1 MAGFEGQKGRSMGE
15 FSPDYLSYLDGFVRR
30 DLDEVPGRVVT
41 QLRLLEPIVEGMEV
55 NQLEHSLQTATRAE
69 RAGATLDIVVAA
81 LVHDV
86 GKTISNENHPAIAAE
101 IARPWLSEEAC
112 WVISVHQDF
121 QGIHY
126 FGLMGIDPMLRRRHA
141 SHPWYE
147 LAERFVDDW
156 DNHAFDPDYA
166 TLPLEHFVPMVDEV
180 FSRTA
185 RRPPWLTPCSA
196 TSSEPASPASA
207 RGS

>member
-1 MAGFEGQKGRSMGE
+1 VTGFDGPKGRSMGE
-15 FSPDYLSYLDGFVRR
+15 FSLEYLSYLDGFVRR
-30 DLDEVPGRVVT
+30 DLDEVPARVLS

-126 FGLMGIDPMLRRRHA
+126 FGLMGLDPMMRRRHA
-141 SHPWYE
+141 GHPWYE
-147 LAERFVDDW
+147 LAEQFVDDW
-156 DNHAFDPDYA
+156 DNNAFDPDYD
-166 TLPLEHFVPMVDEV
+166 TSPLDHFAPMVDEV
-180 FSRTA
+180 FSRKA
-185 RRPPWLTPCSA
+185 RRPQWLTPSVVA
-196 TSSEPASPASA
+196 STTS
-207 RGS
+207 

>member
-1 MAGFEGQKGRSMGE
+1 MTGFDGPKGRAMGE
-15 FSPDYLSYLDGFVRR
+15 FSPEYLAYLDGFVRR

-41 QLRLLEPIVEGMEV
+41 QLGLLEPIVEGMEV

-69 RAGATLDIVVAA
+69 RAGATLDLVVAA

-86 GKTISNENHPAIAAE
+86 GKTISNENHPAISAE
-101 IARPWLSEEAC
+101 MARPWLSEQAC

-126 FGLMGIDPMLRRRHA
+126 FGLMGLDPMMRRRHA
-141 SHPWYE
+141 GHPWYE
-147 LAERFVDDW
+147 LAEQFVDDW
-156 DNHAFDPDYA
+156 DNHAFDPDYD

-180 FSRTA
+180 FGRKA
-185 RRPPWLTPCSA
+185 RRPPWLTPSCA
-196 TSSEPASPASA
+196 AAPAPAPTTA
-207 RGS
+207 

>member
-1 MAGFEGQKGRSMGE
+1 MTGFDGPKGRSMGE
-15 FSPDYLSYLDGFVRR
+15 FTPEYLTYLDGFVRS
-30 DLDEVPGRVVT
+30 DLDEVPKRIVA

-69 RAGATLDIVVAA
+69 RAGATLDLVVAA

-101 IARPWLSEEAC
+101 MARPWLSEEAC

-126 FGLMGIDPMLRRRHA
+126 FGLMGLDPMMRRRHA
-141 SHPWYE
+141 DHPWYE

-156 DNHAFDPDYA
+156 DNHAFDPDYD
-166 TLPLEHFVPMVDEV
+166 TLRLEHFVPMVDEA
-180 FSRTA
+180 FSRKA
-185 RRPPWLTPCSA
+185 RRPARLTPSPVVDDR
-196 TSSEPASPASA
+196 PAH
-207 RGS
+207 RRT